1 MLDKKGYSAEYL
13 FSKEGIK
20 MAKIKK
26 NKKQKEIAKEYQK
39 GKEYFEEVENFEC
52 KKKKKDW

>member
-1 MLDKKGYSAEYL
+1 
-13 FSKEGIK
+13 